1 MKFVCLLL
9 FSISAIFAQNQYPK
23 SDFRSPL
30 DIPMQLS
37 GNFGELRAN
46 HFHAGLDYKT
56 KKTEGLSVYAA
67 ADGYI
72 SRIKISIFGY
82 GKAIYITHPNGY
94 TTVYGHLQK
103 ASPLIEKYI
112 KDNQYKNNSFEIELF
127 LKPEE
132 LPIKQSDIIAFSGN
146 TGGSEGPH
154 LHFEIRDSKT
164 EKIINPM
171 LFGFDTQLND
181 TKKPSIVSLLAY
193 PIGENSI
200 VNESLNPVILNLS
213 LQKDGSYVSE
223 KVLANGKLGFGINS
237 FDLSDYSWDKNGIY
251 KAAAFLNGK
260 QVFGYQFDTFAF
272 DESRFV
278 NALIDYPRYKKMAQR
293 VQKLFLKKSYPLSI
307 LMSFE
312 SNGIFAVNS
321 NINQVCRI
329 QISDFNDNKS
339 VISIPIQFSSLPAKD
354 VALEKKTPFFIK
366 SNQEY
371 NYEKD
376 NWSVYFP
383 STTFYDDFYLGF
395 NVKENKLFLPNET
408 IAVHSNFLV
417 SVQDSISTEI
427 EKQKMFI
434 ANFDRNKWNYNPTKL
449 KNNVFST
456 YTKNWGHYQLM
467 KDTLAPKITISKPI
481 EGKWITNQKT
491 LQFIISDELSGIK
504 EYNGYLNGKWIL
516 FEYDLKSKT
525 IIHNFEDGI
534 FEDGKNDLK
543 LIVVDNIGN
552 STIFE
557 TQFFRK
563 K

>member
-9 FSISAIFAQNQYPK
+9 FSISAIFAQIQYPK

-491 LQFIISDELSGIK
+491 LQFIISDDLSGIK

>member
-1 MKFVCLLL
+1 MKFVSLFL

-23 SDFRSPL
+23 TDFRSPL

-67 ADGYI
+67 AAGYI

-127 LKPEE
+127 PKPDE
-132 LPIKQSDIIAFSGN
+132 LPIKQSDSIAFSGN

-171 LFGFDTQLND
+171 LFGFDTQLKD

-193 PIGENSI
+193 PIGENAI

-293 VQKLFLKKSYPLSI
+293 VQKLFLKKPCTLSI
-307 LMSFE
+307 LSPFE
-312 SNGIFAVNS
+312 SNGIVTVNS
-321 NINQVCRI
+321 NINQVYRI
-329 QISDFNDNKS
+329 EIYDFNDNKS
-339 VISIPIQFSSLPAKD
+339 IISIPIQFSTLPAK
-354 VALEKKTPFFIK
+354 VVISEKKTPFFIK

-383 STTFYDDFYLGF
+383 ATTFYDDFYLGF

-491 LQFIISDELSGIK
+491 LQFIISDDLSGIK